1 MPNTISIPN
10 DFAVSAHGMTQVI
23 ATLPM
28 ASIIY
33 LLANGYSQSLGD
45 AGTSAIAKA
54 KLAAVE
60 VANKQRG
67 KGNAMSTAAV
77 AAFLATDAIVALCKA
92 AAIDAKNKRQL
103 ALEEGTMVFGT
114 RGPNGPR
121 LSPLDAF
128 CRTQAEADAKAM
140 AARKGKPLPKGDDL
154 ETLLAAIIDVHRV
167 DYTQRFEKTEV
178 PAAILDSLFG

>member
-10 DFAVSAHGMTQVI
+10 DFTVSAHGMTQVI

-54 KLAAVE
+54 KLAAVK
-60 VANKQRG
+60 VANEQRG
-67 KGNAMSTAAV
+67 KGNAMSTAATV
-77 AAFLATDAIVALCKA
+77 TFLATAPIVAMCKA

-103 ALEEGTMVFGT
+103 ALVEGTMVYSM
-114 RGPNGPR
+114 RGPNDAR
-121 LSPLDAF
+121 LSPFDTF
-128 CRTQAEADAKAM
+128 CLACAEADAKGR
-140 AARKGKPLPKGDDL
+140 AAHKGKPMPKGQEL
-154 ETLLAAIIDVHRV
+154 EELLAAIIERKLEA
-167 DYTQRFEKTEV
+167 YTQRFQE
-178 PAAILDSLFG
+178 LDSE